1 MPDLPSGDWSQLLV
15 GHQWPGSATLSTLGA
30 AETDR
35 AAVGSAYDGY
45 ADLLRS
51 IHTGSLAA
59 QEGLAAESARESFRL
74 GETRARDIA
83 ARNLAKQMSYA
94 SAQQW
99 VHDLR
104 SDLAAIAAA
113 GDAAIRRI
121 LDSSDPTPQKIT
133 AITQTITE
141 ARQHA
146 NIRAAACCANVCD
159 AIQTVLT
166 AAGTVTSARA
176 LARSHG
182 VDLDRAFLSPN
193 PEFVH
198 AEVSA
203 MVTAPAGGVGGVG
216 TAAQPDALSP
226 DSLGQSFAAGASAG
240 AITNRAITTGA
251 VNALRNTPD
260 SAAAATVDTTA
271 PTQISPLPTEPAPG
285 IVSLTP
291 LPRMPA
297 STALGAPP
305 SPARSLPRY
314 GTDVRAPAQPGRA
327 SPVVRPAAAPVPA
340 PAGATTVTAL
350 AHSSTVRHQASAA
363 PTPAANSTGVLRSV
377 ATYEGAAGS
386 VAETRLRRILNSV
399 ARQEPMLGWA
409 VGDRQD
415 TSTVLVTDL
424 ASGWIPPHI
433 DIPAGV
439 TLLEPGRRAG
449 GLMALLDGAVLTA
462 TFLPGRDPA
471 FFDENEPIPVSS
483 HARRTAAVD
492 DLGWELSQATRGR
505 DGLPRLAH
513 TLARAGAAGTGCLES
528 EIALLREQLRAVARG
543 VLDNYPA
550 TDGGTA
556 VGNWQLMA
564 SVEALIDGDC
574 TLANYHFS
582 WFHAHARPSGMELPR

>member
-1 MPDLPSGDWSQLLV
+1 MPDLPGGDWSQLLV

-30 AETDR
+30 AATDR

-59 QEGLAAESARESFRL
+59 QEGLAAESARQSFRL
-74 GETRARDIA
+74 GETQARDIA

-104 SDLAAIAAA
+104 SDLASIAAA

-121 LDSSDPTPQKIT
+121 LDSSDPTPQKIS

-166 AAGTVTSARA
+166 AAGAGTSARA

-193 PEFVH
+193 TEFVH

-203 MVTAPAGGVGGVG
+203 MVTAPSGGPGAVG
-216 TAAQPDALSP
+216 TAAGPQSLSP
-226 DSLGQSFAAGASAG
+226 DSLGESFAAGASAG
-240 AITNRAITTGA
+240 AITAGA

-260 SAAAATVDTTA
+260 SVAAATVDATG
-271 PTQISPLPTEPAPG
+271 PTQVSPPPAEAAHG

-291 LPRMPA
+291 PPRMPA
-297 STALGAPP
+297 SIVLGAPP
-305 SPARSLPRY
+305 APARSLARY
-314 GTDVRAPAQPGRA
+314 GADVRAAAHPGRA
-327 SPVVRPAAAPVPA
+327 SPIVGIAAAPVSA
-340 PAGATTVTAL
+340 PAGAATVTSL
-350 AHSSTVRHQASAA
+350 AHSSMVRHQASAA
-363 PTPAANSTGVLRSV
+363 PTPPAVAA
-377 ATYEGAAGS
+377 YEGAAGS
-386 VAETRLRRILNSV
+386 VSETRLRRILNSV
-399 ARQEPMLGWA
+399 ARQEPTLGWA

-415 TSTVLVTDL
+415 ESTVLVTDL

-449 GLMALLDGAVLTA
+449 GLVALLDGAVLTA
-462 TFLPGRDPA
+462 TYLPGGDAGRDQA
-471 FFDENEPIPVSS
+471 FAAENEPIAVSS

-513 TLARAGAAGTGCLES
+513 TLARAGAADTGFLDS
-528 EIALLREQLRAVARG
+528 EIALLREQLRTVTRG

-550 TDGGTA
+550 TAGGA
-556 VGNWQLMA
+556 EVGNWQLMA
-564 SVEALIDGDC
+564 CVEALIVGDRM
-574 TLANYHFS
+574 LANYHFS
-582 WFHAHARPSGMELPR
+582 WFQAQARPCGMDLPR

>member
-30 AETDR
+30 AATDR

-59 QEGLAAESARESFRL
+59 QEGLAAESARQSFRL

-104 SDLAAIAAA
+104 SDLASIAAA

-121 LDSSDPTPQKIT
+121 LDSSDPTPQKIS

-166 AAGTVTSARA
+166 AAGAGTSARA

-193 PEFVH
+193 TEFVH

-203 MVTAPAGGVGGVG
+203 MVTAAGPQSV
-216 TAAQPDALSP
+216 TP
-226 DSLGQSFAAGASAG
+226 DSLGESFAAGASAG
-240 AITNRAITTGA
+240 AITTGA

-260 SAAAATVDTTA
+260 SAVAATVDATG
-271 PTQISPLPTEPAPG
+271 PIQVSPMPAEPAPG
-285 IVSLTP
+285 MTSLTP

-297 STALGAPP
+297 STVLGAPP
-305 SPARSLPRY
+305 APARTLPRY
-314 GTDVRAPAQPGRA
+314 GADVRAPAQPGRA
-327 SPVVRPAAAPVPA
+327 SPVVRTAAAPVSA
-340 PAGATTVTAL
+340 SAGAATVTAL
-350 AHSSTVRHQASAA
+350 AHSSMVRHQASAA
-363 PTPAANSTGVLRSV
+363 PTPPAVAA
-377 ATYEGAAGS
+377 YEGAAGS
-386 VAETRLRRILNSV
+386 VSEMRLRRILNSV

-409 VGDRQD
+409 VGDRQNE
-415 TSTVLVTDL
+415 STVLVTDL

-462 TFLPGRDPA
+462 TYLPGRDPGRDPA
-471 FFDENEPIPVSS
+471 FADENEPIPVSS
-483 HARRTAAVD
+483 YARHTAAVD

-513 TLARAGAAGTGCLES
+513 TLARAAAAGTGCLDS

-564 SVEALIDGDC
+564 CVEALIDGDC

-582 WFHAHARPSGMELPR
+582 WFHAHARPSGMDLPQ

>member
-1 MPDLPSGDWSQLLV
+1 MPDLPGGDWSQLLV
-15 GHQWPGSATLSTLGA
+15 GHQWPGSATLSALGA
-30 AETDR
+30 AATDR

-59 QEGLAAESARESFRL
+59 QEGLAAESARQSFRL

-104 SDLAAIAAA
+104 SDLASIAAA

-121 LDSSDPTPQKIT
+121 LDSSDPTPQKIS

-166 AAGTVTSARA
+166 AAGAGTSARA

-182 VDLDRAFLSPN
+182 VDLDRAFLSPK

-203 MVTAPAGGVGGVG
+203 MVTAPSGGPGAVG
-216 TAAQPDALSP
+216 TAAGPQSLSP
-226 DSLGQSFAAGASAG
+226 DSLGESFAAGASAG
-240 AITNRAITTGA
+240 AITTGA
-251 VNALRNTPD
+251 VNALRSTPD
-260 SAAAATVDTTA
+260 SAAAATVDATGSIQVSTMPA
-271 PTQISPLPTEPAPG
+271 EPAPG
-285 IVSLTP
+285 ITSLTP
-291 LPRMPA
+291 LPRMPT
-297 STALGAPP
+297 STVLGAPP
-305 SPARSLPRY
+305 APARSLPRY
-314 GTDVRAPAQPGRA
+314 GADVRAPAHPGRA
-327 SPVVRPAAAPVPA
+327 SPVVGTAAAPVSA
-340 PAGATTVTAL
+340 PAGAATVTAL
-350 AHSSTVRHQASAA
+350 AHSSMVRHQAPAA
-363 PTPAANSTGVLRSV
+363 PTPPAVV
-377 ATYEGAAGS
+377 AYEGAAGS
-386 VAETRLRRILNSV
+386 VSETRLRRILNSV
-399 ARQEPMLGWA
+399 ARQEPTLGWA

-415 TSTVLVTDL
+415 ESTVLVTDL

-462 TFLPGRDPA
+462 TYLPGRGPGRDPA
-471 FFDENEPIPVSS
+471 FADENEPIPVSS
-483 HARRTAAVD
+483 YARHTAAVD

-513 TLARAGAAGTGCLES
+513 TLARAAAAGTGCLDS
-528 EIALLREQLRAVARG
+528 EIALLREQLRAVARD

-550 TDGGTA
+550 TDSGTE

-564 SVEALIDGDC
+564 CVEALIDGDC

-582 WFHAHARPSGMELPR
+582 WFQAHSRPCGMDLPQ

>member
-15 GHQWPGSATLSTLGA
+15 GHQWPGSATLSALGA
-30 AETDR
+30 AATDR

-59 QEGLAAESARESFRL
+59 QEGLAAESARQSFRL

-104 SDLAAIAAA
+104 SDLASIAAA

-121 LDSSDPTPQKIT
+121 LDSSDPTPQKIS

-166 AAGTVTSARA
+166 AAGAGTSARA

-182 VDLDRAFLSPN
+182 VDLDRAFLSPK

-203 MVTAPAGGVGGVG
+203 MVTAPSGGPGAVG
-216 TAAQPDALSP
+216 TAAGPQSLSP
-226 DSLGQSFAAGASAG
+226 DSLGESFAAGASAG
-240 AITNRAITTGA
+240 AITTGA
-251 VNALRNTPD
+251 VNALRSTPD
-260 SAAAATVDTTA
+260 SAAAATVDATGSIQVSTMPA
-271 PTQISPLPTEPAPG
+271 EPAPG
-285 IVSLTP
+285 ITSLTP
-291 LPRMPA
+291 LPRMPT
-297 STALGAPP
+297 STVLGAPP
-305 SPARSLPRY
+305 APARSLPRY
-314 GTDVRAPAQPGRA
+314 GADVRAPAHPGRA
-327 SPVVRPAAAPVPA
+327 SPVVGTAAAPVSA
-340 PAGATTVTAL
+340 PAGAATVTAL
-350 AHSSTVRHQASAA
+350 AHSSMVRHQAPAA
-363 PTPAANSTGVLRSV
+363 PTPPAVV
-377 ATYEGAAGS
+377 AYEGAAGS
-386 VAETRLRRILNSV
+386 VSETRLRRILNSV
-399 ARQEPMLGWA
+399 ARQEPTLGWA

-415 TSTVLVTDL
+415 ESTVLVTDL

-439 TLLEPGRRAG
+439 TLLEPGCRAG
-449 GLMALLDGAVLTA
+449 GLMALLDGAVLAA
-462 TFLPGRDPA
+462 TYLPGRDPGRDHA
-471 FFDENEPIPVSS
+471 FADEDEPIPVSS
-483 HARRTAAVD
+483 HARRTPAVD

-513 TLARAGAAGTGCLES
+513 TLARASVASTGFLDS

-564 SVEALIDGDC
+564 CVEALIDGDC
-574 TLANYHFS
+574 TLANYHLS
-582 WFHAHARPSGMELPR
+582 WFHAHARPCGLDLPR

>member
-1 MPDLPSGDWSQLLV
+1 M
-15 GHQWPGSATLSTLGA
+15 GHQWPGSATLSTLGTA
-30 AETDR
+30 ASGR

-51 IHTGSLAA
+51 IHTGSLAT

-121 LDSSDPTPQKIT
+121 LDSGDPTPQKIS

-166 AAGTVTSARA
+166 AAGADTSARVV
-176 LARSHG
+176 ARSHG

-193 PEFVH
+193 TEFVH

-203 MVTAPAGGVGGVG
+203 MVTAAGP
-216 TAAQPDALSP
+216 QPLSE
-226 DSLGQSFAAGASAG
+226 DSLGESFAAGASAG

-251 VNALRNTPD
+251 VNALRNIPD
-260 SAAAATVDTTA
+260 SAAAMTVDTTT
-271 PTQISPLPTEPAPG
+271 PIQVSPVPAAPAPG
-285 IVSLTP
+285 ITSLTP

-297 STALGAPP
+297 STSLGTPP
-305 SPARSLPRY
+305 APARSLPRY
-314 GTDVRAPAQPGRA
+314 GADVRVPAQPGRA
-327 SPVVRPAAAPVPA
+327 SPVVRTTAAPASA
-340 PAGATTVTAL
+340 PAGTATVTAL
-350 AHSSTVRHQASAA
+350 AHSSSVRHQDPAA
-363 PTPAANSTGVLRSV
+363 PTPPASSTGALRSI
-377 ATYEGAAGS
+377 AACEGAVGL
-386 VAETRLRRILNSV
+386 VAETRLRRILNAV
-399 ARQEPMLGWA
+399 ARQEPSLGWA

-415 TSTVLVTDL
+415 MSTVLVTDL

-439 TLLEPGRRAG
+439 TLLEPGRRGG
-449 GLMALLDGAVLTA
+449 GLLALLDGAVLTA
-462 TFLPGRDPA
+462 TYLPGRDPGREHVFA
-471 FFDENEPIPVSS
+471 DENEPIPVSS
-483 HARRTAAVD
+483 HARRTPAVD

-513 TLARAGAAGTGCLES
+513 TLARAGAAGTGCLDS

-550 TDGGTA
+550 TDDGTA

-564 SVEALIDGDC
+564 CVEALIDGDC
-574 TLANYHFS
+574 TLADYHFS
-582 WFHAHARPSGMELPR
+582 WFHAHARSGGLGLPR

>member
-30 AETDR
+30 AATDR

-59 QEGLAAESARESFRL
+59 QEGLAAESARQSFRL

-83 ARNLAKQMSYA
+83 ARNRAKQMSYA

-104 SDLAAIAAA
+104 SDLASIAAA

-121 LDSSDPTPQKIT
+121 LDSSDPTPQKIS

-203 MVTAPAGGVGGVG
+203 MVTAPSGGPGGVG

-226 DSLGQSFAAGASAG
+226 DSLGESFAAGASAG
-240 AITNRAITTGA
+240 AITAGA
-251 VNALRNTPD
+251 ANALRNAPY

-271 PTQISPLPTEPAPG
+271 PTQISPLPREPAPG

-291 LPRMPA
+291 LSHIPA

-305 SPARSLPRY
+305 GPARSLPRY
-314 GTDVRAPAQPGRA
+314 GADIRAPAQPGRA
-327 SPVVRPAAAPVPA
+327 SPVVGTAAAPVSA
-340 PAGATTVTAL
+340 PAGAATMAAL

-363 PTPAANSTGVLRSV
+363 PTPLGNATGALRPVAAC
-377 ATYEGAAGS
+377 EDAAGS
-386 VAETRLRRILNSV
+386 ISETRLRRILNSV
-399 ARQEPMLGWA
+399 ARQEPTLGWA

-433 DIPAGV
+433 DIPAEV
-439 TLLEPGRRAG
+439 TLLEPRRRAG

-462 TFLPGRDPA
+462 TYLPGSDPGRDHA
-471 FFDENEPIPVSS
+471 FADQNEPIPVSS
-483 HARRTAAVD
+483 HARLTAAVD

-513 TLARAGAAGTGCLES
+513 TLARAGAAGTGCLDS

-564 SVEALIDGDC
+564 CVEALIDGDR

-582 WFHAHARPSGMELPR
+582 WFHAHARQSGLDLPR

>member
-1 MPDLPSGDWSQLLV
+1 MPDLPGGDWSQLLV

-30 AETDR
+30 AATDR

-59 QEGLAAESARESFRL
+59 QEGLAAESARQSFRL

-104 SDLAAIAAA
+104 SDLASIAAA

-121 LDSSDPTPQKIT
+121 LDSSDPTPQKIS

-166 AAGTVTSARA
+166 AAGAGTSARA

-193 PEFVH
+193 TEFVH

-203 MVTAPAGGVGGVG
+203 MVTAAGP
-216 TAAQPDALSP
+216 QPLSA
-226 DSLGQSFAAGASAG
+226 DSLVESFATGASAG
-240 AITNRAITTGA
+240 AITTGA

-260 SAAAATVDTTA
+260 SAVAATVDTTA
-271 PTQISPLPTEPAPG
+271 PTQVSPVPAEPAPG
-285 IVSLTP
+285 ITSLTP

-297 STALGAPP
+297 STVLGAPP
-305 SPARSLPRY
+305 APARSLPRY
-314 GTDVRAPAQPGRA
+314 GADIRAPAQPGRA
-327 SPVVRPAAAPVPA
+327 SPVVGTAAAPVSA
-340 PAGATTVTAL
+340 PAGAATTAAL

-363 PTPAANSTGVLRSV
+363 PTPLGNATGALRPVAAC
-377 ATYEGAAGS
+377 EDAAGS
-386 VAETRLRRILNSV
+386 ISETRLRRILNSV
-399 ARQEPMLGWA
+399 ARQEPTLGWA

-433 DIPAGV
+433 DIPAEV
-439 TLLEPGRRAG
+439 TLLEPRRRAG

-462 TFLPGRDPA
+462 TYLPGSDPGRDHA
-471 FFDENEPIPVSS
+471 FADQNEPIPVSS
-483 HARRTAAVD
+483 HARLTAAVD

-564 SVEALIDGDC
+564 CVEALIDGDR

-582 WFHAHARPSGMELPR
+582 WFHAHARQSGLDLPR

>member
-30 AETDR
+30 AATDR

-104 SDLAAIAAA
+104 ADLASIAAA

-121 LDSSDPTPQKIT
+121 LDSSDPTPQKIS

-166 AAGTVTSARA
+166 AAGTGTSARA

-182 VDLDRAFLSPN
+182 VDLDRSFLSPK

-203 MVTAPAGGVGGVG
+203 MVTAAGPQSV
-216 TAAQPDALSP
+216 SP
-226 DSLGQSFAAGASAG
+226 DSLGESFAAGASAG

-251 VNALRNTPD
+251 VNALRTTPD
-260 SAAAATVDTTA
+260 SAAAATVDA
-271 PTQISPLPTEPAPG
+271 AGPTQVSPVPAEPAPG
-285 IVSLTP
+285 ITSLTP

-305 SPARSLPRY
+305 APTRSLARY
-314 GTDVRAPAQPGRA
+314 GADVRASAQRGRA
-327 SPVVRPAAAPVPA
+327 SPVVGTAAAPVSA
-340 PAGATTVTAL
+340 PAGAATVTAL
-350 AHSSTVRHQASAA
+350 AHSSMVRHQALAA
-363 PTPAANSTGVLRSV
+363 PTPPADSTEALRPVAAC
-377 ATYEGAAGS
+377 EDAAGS
-386 VAETRLRRILNSV
+386 VAETRLRRILNAV
-399 ARQEPMLGWA
+399 ARQEPSLRWA

-415 TSTVLVTDL
+415 ESTVLVTDL

-439 TLLEPGRRAG
+439 TLLEPGRRTG
-449 GLMALLDGAVLTA
+449 GLLALLDGAVLTR
-462 TFLPGRDPA
+462 TYLPGREHA
-471 FFDENEPIPVSS
+471 CADENEPIPVSS
-483 HARRTAAVD
+483 HARRTAAVA

-513 TLARAGAAGTGCLES
+513 TLARAGAAGTGCLDS

-550 TDGGTA
+550 TDSGTA

-564 SVEALIDGDC
+564 CVEALIDGDC
-574 TLANYHFS
+574 TLANYHLS
-582 WFHAHARPSGMELPR
+582 WFHAHARPSGLDLPR

>member
-1 MPDLPSGDWSQLLV
+1 MPDLPGGDWSQLLV

-30 AETDR
+30 AATDR

-59 QEGLAAESARESFRL
+59 QEGLAAESARQSFRL

-104 SDLAAIAAA
+104 SDLASIAAA

-121 LDSSDPTPQKIT
+121 LDSSDPTPQKIS

-166 AAGTVTSARA
+166 AAGTGTSARA

-193 PEFVH
+193 TEFVH

-203 MVTAPAGGVGGVG
+203 MVTAAGP
-216 TAAQPDALSP
+216 QPLSA
-226 DSLGQSFAAGASAG
+226 DSLVESFATGASAG
-240 AITNRAITTGA
+240 AITTGA

-260 SAAAATVDTTA
+260 SAVAATVDATG
-271 PTQISPLPTEPAPG
+271 PIQVSPMPAEPAPG
-285 IVSLTP
+285 MTSLTP

-297 STALGAPP
+297 STVLGAPP
-305 SPARSLPRY
+305 APARTLPRY
-314 GTDVRAPAQPGRA
+314 GADVRAPAQPGRA
-327 SPVVRPAAAPVPA
+327 SPVVRTAAAPVSA
-340 PAGATTVTAL
+340 SAGAATVTAL
-350 AHSSTVRHQASAA
+350 AHSSMVRHQASAA
-363 PTPAANSTGVLRSV
+363 PTPPAVAA
-377 ATYEGAAGS
+377 YEGAAGS
-386 VAETRLRRILNSV
+386 VSEMRLRRILNSV
-399 ARQEPMLGWA
+399 ARQEPTLGWA
-409 VGDRQD
+409 VGDRQNE
-415 TSTVLVTDL
+415 STVLVTDL

-462 TFLPGRDPA
+462 TYVPGRDPGRDPA
-471 FFDENEPIPVSS
+471 FADENEPIPVSS
-483 HARRTAAVD
+483 YARHTAAVD

-513 TLARAGAAGTGCLES
+513 TLARAAAAGTGCLDS
-528 EIALLREQLRAVARG
+528 EIALLREQLRAVARD

-550 TDGGTA
+550 TDSGTE

-564 SVEALIDGDC
+564 CVEALIDGDC

-582 WFHAHARPSGMELPR
+582 WFHAHARPSGMDLPQ

>member
-1 MPDLPSGDWSQLLV
+1 MPDLPGGDWSQLLV

-30 AETDR
+30 AATDR

-59 QEGLAAESARESFRL
+59 QEGLAAESARQSFRL

-104 SDLAAIAAA
+104 SDLASIAAA

-121 LDSSDPTPQKIT
+121 LDSSDPTPQKIS

-166 AAGTVTSARA
+166 AAGTGTSARA

-193 PEFVH
+193 TEFVH

-203 MVTAPAGGVGGVG
+203 MVTAAGPQSV
-216 TAAQPDALSP
+216 TP
-226 DSLGQSFAAGASAG
+226 DSLGESFAAGASAG
-240 AITNRAITTGA
+240 AITTGA

-260 SAAAATVDTTA
+260 SAVAATVDATG
-271 PTQISPLPTEPAPG
+271 PIQVSPMPAEPAPG
-285 IVSLTP
+285 MTSLTP

-297 STALGAPP
+297 STVLGAPP
-305 SPARSLPRY
+305 APARTLPRY
-314 GTDVRAPAQPGRA
+314 GADVRAPAQPGRA
-327 SPVVRPAAAPVPA
+327 SPVVRTAAAPVSA
-340 PAGATTVTAL
+340 SAGAATVTAL
-350 AHSSTVRHQASAA
+350 AHSSMVRHQASAA
-363 PTPAANSTGVLRSV
+363 PTPPAVAA
-377 ATYEGAAGS
+377 YEGAAGS
-386 VAETRLRRILNSV
+386 VSEMRLRRILNSV
-399 ARQEPMLGWA
+399 ARQEPTLGWA
-409 VGDRQD
+409 VGDRQNE
-415 TSTVLVTDL
+415 STVLVTDL

-462 TFLPGRDPA
+462 TYVPGRDPGRDPA
-471 FFDENEPIPVSS
+471 FADENEPIPVSS
-483 HARRTAAVD
+483 HARHTAAVD

-513 TLARAGAAGTGCLES
+513 TLARAAAAGTGCLDS

-564 SVEALIDGDC
+564 CVEALIDGDC

-582 WFHAHARPSGMELPR
+582 WFQAHARPSGMDLPQ

>member
-1 MPDLPSGDWSQLLV
+1 MPDLPGGDWSQLLV

-30 AETDR
+30 AATDR

-59 QEGLAAESARESFRL
+59 QEGLAAESARQSFRL

-83 ARNLAKQMSYA
+83 ARNRAKQMSYA

-104 SDLAAIAAA
+104 SDLASIAAA

-121 LDSSDPTPQKIT
+121 LDSSDPTPQKIS

-166 AAGTVTSARA
+166 AAGAGTSARA

-203 MVTAPAGGVGGVG
+203 MVTAAGPQSV
-216 TAAQPDALSP
+216 TP
-226 DSLGQSFAAGASAG
+226 DSLGESFAAGASAG
-240 AITNRAITTGA
+240 AITTGA

-260 SAAAATVDTTA
+260 SAVAATVDATG
-271 PTQISPLPTEPAPG
+271 PIQVSPMPAEPAPG
-285 IVSLTP
+285 MTSLTP

-297 STALGAPP
+297 STVLGAPP
-305 SPARSLPRY
+305 APARTLPRY
-314 GTDVRAPAQPGRA
+314 GADVRAPAQPGRA
-327 SPVVRPAAAPVPA
+327 SPVVRTAAAPVSA
-340 PAGATTVTAL
+340 SAGAATVTAL
-350 AHSSTVRHQASAA
+350 AHSSMVRHQASAA
-363 PTPAANSTGVLRSV
+363 PTPPAVAA
-377 ATYEGAAGS
+377 YEGAAGS
-386 VAETRLRRILNSV
+386 VSEMRLRRILNSV
-399 ARQEPMLGWA
+399 ARQEPTLGWA
-409 VGDRQD
+409 VGDRQNE
-415 TSTVLVTDL
+415 STVLVTDL

-462 TFLPGRDPA
+462 TYLPGRDPGRDPA
-471 FFDENEPIPVSS
+471 FADENEPIPVSS
-483 HARRTAAVD
+483 HARHTAAVD

-513 TLARAGAAGTGCLES
+513 TLARAAAAGTGCLDS
-528 EIALLREQLRAVARG
+528 EIALLREQLRAVARD

-550 TDGGTA
+550 TDSGTE

-564 SVEALIDGDC
+564 CVEALIDGDR

-582 WFHAHARPSGMELPR
+582 WFHAHARQSGLDLPR

>member
-1 MPDLPSGDWSQLLV
+1 MPDLPGGDWSQLLV

-30 AETDR
+30 AATDR

-59 QEGLAAESARESFRL
+59 QEGLAAESARQSFRL

-104 SDLAAIAAA
+104 SDLASIAAA

-121 LDSSDPTPQKIT
+121 LDSSDPTPQKIS

-166 AAGTVTSARA
+166 AAGAGTSARA

-193 PEFVH
+193 TEFVH

-203 MVTAPAGGVGGVG
+203 MVTAAGPQSV
-216 TAAQPDALSP
+216 TP
-226 DSLGQSFAAGASAG
+226 DSLGESFAAGASAG
-240 AITNRAITTGA
+240 AITTGA

-260 SAAAATVDTTA
+260 SAVAATVDATG
-271 PTQISPLPTEPAPG
+271 PIQVSPMPAEPAPG
-285 IVSLTP
+285 MTSLTP

-297 STALGAPP
+297 STVLGAPP
-305 SPARSLPRY
+305 APARTLPRY
-314 GTDVRAPAQPGRA
+314 GADVRAPAQPGRA
-327 SPVVRPAAAPVPA
+327 SPVVRTAAAPVSA
-340 PAGATTVTAL
+340 SAGAATVTAL
-350 AHSSTVRHQASAA
+350 AHSSMVRHQASAA
-363 PTPAANSTGVLRSV
+363 PTPPAVAA
-377 ATYEGAAGS
+377 YEGAAGS
-386 VAETRLRRILNSV
+386 VSEMRLRRILNSV
-399 ARQEPMLGWA
+399 ARQEPTLGWA
-409 VGDRQD
+409 VGDRQNE
-415 TSTVLVTDL
+415 STVLVTDL

-462 TFLPGRDPA
+462 TYLPGRDPGRDPA
-471 FFDENEPIPVSS
+471 FADENEPIPVSS

-513 TLARAGAAGTGCLES
+513 TLARAGAAGTGCLDS

-564 SVEALIDGDC
+564 CVEALIDGDC

-582 WFHAHARPSGMELPR
+582 WFHAHARPSGMDLPQ

>member
-1 MPDLPSGDWSQLLV
+1 MPDLPGGDWSQLLV

-30 AETDR
+30 AATDR

-59 QEGLAAESARESFRL
+59 QEGLAAESARQSFRL

-104 SDLAAIAAA
+104 SDLASIAAA

-121 LDSSDPTPQKIT
+121 LDSSDPTPQKIS

-166 AAGTVTSARA
+166 AAGAGTSARA

-193 PEFVH
+193 TEFVH

-203 MVTAPAGGVGGVG
+203 MVTAAGPQSV
-216 TAAQPDALSP
+216 TP
-226 DSLGQSFAAGASAG
+226 DSLGESFAAGASAG
-240 AITNRAITTGA
+240 AITTGA

-260 SAAAATVDTTA
+260 SAVAATVDATG
-271 PTQISPLPTEPAPG
+271 PIQVSPMPAEPAPG
-285 IVSLTP
+285 MTSLTP

-297 STALGAPP
+297 STVLGAPP
-305 SPARSLPRY
+305 APARSLPRY
-314 GTDVRAPAQPGRA
+314 GADVRASAQPGRA
-327 SPVVRPAAAPVPA
+327 SPVVRTAAAPVSA
-340 PAGATTVTAL
+340 SAGAATVTAL
-350 AHSSTVRHQASAA
+350 AHSSMVRHQASAA
-363 PTPAANSTGVLRSV
+363 PTPPAVAA
-377 ATYEGAAGS
+377 YEGAAGS
-386 VAETRLRRILNSV
+386 VSEMRLRRILNSV
-399 ARQEPMLGWA
+399 ARQEPTLGWA
-409 VGDRQD
+409 VGDRQNE
-415 TSTVLVTDL
+415 STVLVTDL

-462 TFLPGRDPA
+462 TYLPGRDPGRDPA
-471 FFDENEPIPVSS
+471 FADENEPIPVSS
-483 HARRTAAVD
+483 YARRTAAVD

-513 TLARAGAAGTGCLES
+513 TLARAAAAGTGCLDS
-528 EIALLREQLRAVARG
+528 EIALLREQLRAVARD

-550 TDGGTA
+550 TDGGTE

-564 SVEALIDGDC
+564 CVEALIDGDC

-582 WFHAHARPSGMELPR
+582 WFQAHSRPCGMDLPQ

>member
-1 MPDLPSGDWSQLLV
+1 MPDLPGGDWSQLLV

-30 AETDR
+30 AATDR

-59 QEGLAAESARESFRL
+59 QEGLAAESARQSFRL

-104 SDLAAIAAA
+104 SDLASIAAA

-121 LDSSDPTPQKIT
+121 LDSSDPTPQKIS

-146 NIRAAACCANVCD
+146 NIRAAACCANGCD

-166 AAGTVTSARA
+166 AAGTGTSARA

-193 PEFVH
+193 TEFVH

-203 MVTAPAGGVGGVG
+203 MVTAAGP
-216 TAAQPDALSP
+216 QPLSA
-226 DSLGQSFAAGASAG
+226 DSLVESFATGASAG
-240 AITNRAITTGA
+240 AITTGA

-260 SAAAATVDTTA
+260 SAVAATVDATG
-271 PTQISPLPTEPAPG
+271 PIQVSPMPAEPAPG
-285 IVSLTP
+285 MTSLTP

-297 STALGAPP
+297 STVLGAPP
-305 SPARSLPRY
+305 APARTLPRY
-314 GTDVRAPAQPGRA
+314 GADVRAPAQPGRA
-327 SPVVRPAAAPVPA
+327 SPVVRTAAAPVSA
-340 PAGATTVTAL
+340 SAGAATVTAL
-350 AHSSTVRHQASAA
+350 AHSSMVRHQASAA
-363 PTPAANSTGVLRSV
+363 PTPPAVAA
-377 ATYEGAAGS
+377 YEGAAGS
-386 VAETRLRRILNSV
+386 VSEMRLRRILNSV
-399 ARQEPMLGWA
+399 ARQEPTLGWA
-409 VGDRQD
+409 VGDRQNE
-415 TSTVLVTDL
+415 STVLVTDL

-439 TLLEPGRRAG
+439 TLPEPGRRAG

-462 TFLPGRDPA
+462 TYVPGRDPGRDPA
-471 FFDENEPIPVSS
+471 FADENEPIPVSS
-483 HARRTAAVD
+483 YARHTAAVD

-513 TLARAGAAGTGCLES
+513 TLARAAAAGTGCLDS

-564 SVEALIDGDC
+564 CVEALIDGDC

-582 WFHAHARPSGMELPR
+582 WFQAHARPSGMDLPQ

>member
-30 AETDR
+30 AATDR

-59 QEGLAAESARESFRL
+59 QEGLAAESARQSFRL
-74 GETRARDIA
+74 GETRARDVA

-104 SDLAAIAAA
+104 SDLASIAAA

-121 LDSSDPTPQKIT
+121 LDSSDPTPQKIS

-159 AIQTVLT
+159 AIQAVLT
-166 AAGTVTSARA
+166 AAGAGTSARA

-182 VDLDRAFLSPN
+182 VDLDRAFLSPK

-203 MVTAPAGGVGGVG
+203 MVTAPSGGPGAVG
-216 TAAQPDALSP
+216 TTAGPQSLSP
-226 DSLGQSFAAGASAG
+226 DSLGESFAAGASAG
-240 AITNRAITTGA
+240 AITTGA
-251 VNALRNTPD
+251 VNALRSTPD
-260 SAAAATVDTTA
+260 SAAAATVDATGSI
-271 PTQISPLPTEPAPG
+271 QVSPMPAEPAPG
-285 IVSLTP
+285 ITSLTP
-291 LPRMPA
+291 LPRMPT
-297 STALGAPP
+297 STVLGAPP
-305 SPARSLPRY
+305 APARSLPRY
-314 GTDVRAPAQPGRA
+314 GADVRVPAQPGRA
-327 SPVVRPAAAPVPA
+327 SPVVGTAAAPVSA
-340 PAGATTVTAL
+340 PAGAATVTAL
-350 AHSSTVRHQASAA
+350 AHSSMVRHQAPAA
-363 PTPAANSTGVLRSV
+363 PTPPAVV
-377 ATYEGAAGS
+377 AYEGAAGS
-386 VAETRLRRILNSV
+386 VSETRLRRILNSV
-399 ARQEPMLGWA
+399 ARQEPTLGWA

-415 TSTVLVTDL
+415 ESTVLVTDL

-433 DIPAGV
+433 DIPAEV
-439 TLLEPGRRAG
+439 TLLEPRCRVG

-462 TFLPGRDPA
+462 TYLPGRDPGRDHA
-471 FFDENEPIPVSS
+471 FADEDAPIPVSS
-483 HARRTAAVD
+483 HARRTEAVD

-513 TLARAGAAGTGCLES
+513 TLARAGASGTGCLDS

-564 SVEALIDGDC
+564 CVEALIDGDC

-582 WFHAHARPSGMELPR
+582 WFHAHARPCGMDLPR

>member
-1 MPDLPSGDWSQLLV
+1 MPDLPGGDWSQLLV

-30 AETDR
+30 AATDR

-59 QEGLAAESARESFRL
+59 QEGLAAESARQSFRL

-104 SDLAAIAAA
+104 SDLASIAAA

-121 LDSSDPTPQKIT
+121 LDSSDPTPQKIS

-166 AAGTVTSARA
+166 AAGAGTSARA

-193 PEFVH
+193 TEFVH

-203 MVTAPAGGVGGVG
+203 MVTAAGPQSV
-216 TAAQPDALSP
+216 TP
-226 DSLGQSFAAGASAG
+226 DSLGESFAAGASAG
-240 AITNRAITTGA
+240 AITTGA

-260 SAAAATVDTTA
+260 SAVAATVDATG
-271 PTQISPLPTEPAPG
+271 PIQVSPMPAEPAPG
-285 IVSLTP
+285 MTSLTP

-297 STALGAPP
+297 STVLGAPP
-305 SPARSLPRY
+305 APARSLPRY
-314 GTDVRAPAQPGRA
+314 GADVRAPAQPGRA
-327 SPVVRPAAAPVPA
+327 SPVVRTAAAPVSA
-340 PAGATTVTAL
+340 SAGAATVTAL
-350 AHSSTVRHQASAA
+350 AHSSMVRHQASAA
-363 PTPAANSTGVLRSV
+363 PTPPAVAA
-377 ATYEGAAGS
+377 YEGAAGS
-386 VAETRLRRILNSV
+386 VSEMRLRRILNSV
-399 ARQEPMLGWA
+399 ARQEPTLGWA
-409 VGDRQD
+409 VGDRQNE
-415 TSTVLVTDL
+415 STVLVTDL

-462 TFLPGRDPA
+462 TYVPGRDPGRDPA
-471 FFDENEPIPVSS
+471 FADENEPIPVSS
-483 HARRTAAVD
+483 HARHTAAVD

-513 TLARAGAAGTGCLES
+513 TLARAAAAGTGCLDS

-564 SVEALIDGDC
+564 CVEALIDGDC

-582 WFHAHARPSGMELPR
+582 WFQAHARPSGMDLPR

>member
-1 MPDLPSGDWSQLLV
+1 MPDLPGGDWSQLLV

-30 AETDR
+30 AATDR

-59 QEGLAAESARESFRL
+59 QEGLAAESARQSFRL

-104 SDLAAIAAA
+104 SDLASIAAA

-121 LDSSDPTPQKIT
+121 LDSSDPTPQKIS

-166 AAGTVTSARA
+166 AAGTGTSARA

-193 PEFVH
+193 TEFVH

-203 MVTAPAGGVGGVG
+203 MVTAAGP
-216 TAAQPDALSP
+216 QPLSA
-226 DSLGQSFAAGASAG
+226 DSLVESFATGASAG
-240 AITNRAITTGA
+240 AITTGA

-260 SAAAATVDTTA
+260 SAVAATVDATG
-271 PTQISPLPTEPAPG
+271 PIQVSPMPAEPAPG
-285 IVSLTP
+285 MTSLTP

-297 STALGAPP
+297 STVLGAPP
-305 SPARSLPRY
+305 APARTLPRY
-314 GTDVRAPAQPGRA
+314 GADVRAPAQPGRA
-327 SPVVRPAAAPVPA
+327 SPVVRTAAAPVSA
-340 PAGATTVTAL
+340 SAGAATVTAL
-350 AHSSTVRHQASAA
+350 AHSSMVRHQASAA
-363 PTPAANSTGVLRSV
+363 PTPPAVAA
-377 ATYEGAAGS
+377 YEGAAGS
-386 VAETRLRRILNSV
+386 VSEMRLRRILNSV
-399 ARQEPMLGWA
+399 ARQEPTLGWA

-415 TSTVLVTDL
+415 ESTVLVTDL

-462 TFLPGRDPA
+462 TYLPGRDPGRDPA
-471 FFDENEPIPVSS
+471 FADENEPIPVSS
-483 HARRTAAVD
+483 HARHTAAVD

-513 TLARAGAAGTGCLES
+513 TLARAAAAGTGCLDS

-564 SVEALIDGDC
+564 CVEALIDGDC

-582 WFHAHARPSGMELPR
+582 WFHAHARPSGMDLPQ

>member
-1 MPDLPSGDWSQLLV
+1 MPDLPGGDWSQLLV

-30 AETDR
+30 AATDR

-59 QEGLAAESARESFRL
+59 QEGLAAESARQSFRL

-104 SDLAAIAAA
+104 SDLASIAAA

-121 LDSSDPTPQKIT
+121 LDSSDPTPQKIS

-166 AAGTVTSARA
+166 AAGAGTSARA

-193 PEFVH
+193 TEFVH

-203 MVTAPAGGVGGVG
+203 MVTAAGP
-216 TAAQPDALSP
+216 QPLSA
-226 DSLGQSFAAGASAG
+226 DSLVESFATGASAG
-240 AITNRAITTGA
+240 AITTGA

-260 SAAAATVDTTA
+260 SAVAATVDATG
-271 PTQISPLPTEPAPG
+271 PIQVSPAPG
-285 IVSLTP
+285 MTSLTP

-297 STALGAPP
+297 STVLGAPP
-305 SPARSLPRY
+305 APARSLPRY
-314 GTDVRAPAQPGRA
+314 GADVRAPAHPGRA
-327 SPVVRPAAAPVPA
+327 SPVVGTAAAPVSA
-340 PAGATTVTAL
+340 PAGAATVTAL
-350 AHSSTVRHQASAA
+350 AHSSMVRHQASAA
-363 PTPAANSTGVLRSV
+363 PTPPAVAA
-377 ATYEGAAGS
+377 YEGAAGS
-386 VAETRLRRILNSV
+386 VSEMRLRRILNSV
-399 ARQEPMLGWA
+399 ARQEPTLGWA
-409 VGDRQD
+409 VGDRQNE
-415 TSTVLVTDL
+415 STVLVTDL

-462 TFLPGRDPA
+462 TYLPGRDPGRDPA
-471 FFDENEPIPVSS
+471 FADENEPIPVSS
-483 HARRTAAVD
+483 YARHTAAVD

-513 TLARAGAAGTGCLES
+513 TLARAAAAGTGCLDS
-528 EIALLREQLRAVARG
+528 EIALLREQLRAVARD

-550 TDGGTA
+550 TDSGTE

-564 SVEALIDGDC
+564 CVEALIDGDC

-582 WFHAHARPSGMELPR
+582 WFQAHSRPCGMDLPQ

>member
-1 MPDLPSGDWSQLLV
+1 MPDLPGGDWSQLLV

-30 AETDR
+30 AATDR

-59 QEGLAAESARESFRL
+59 QEGLAAESARQSFRL

-104 SDLAAIAAA
+104 SDLASIAAA

-121 LDSSDPTPQKIT
+121 LDSSDPTPQKIS

-166 AAGTVTSARA
+166 AAGAGTSARA

-193 PEFVH
+193 TEFVH

-203 MVTAPAGGVGGVG
+203 MVTAPSGGVGGVG

-226 DSLGQSFAAGASAG
+226 DSLGQSFATGASAG
-240 AITNRAITTGA
+240 AITTGA
-251 VNALRNTPD
+251 INALRNTPD
-260 SAAAATVDTTA
+260 SAVAATVDTTA
-271 PTQISPLPTEPAPG
+271 PTQVSPVPAEPAPG
-285 IVSLTP
+285 ITSLTP

-305 SPARSLPRY
+305 GPARSLPRY

-327 SPVVRPAAAPVPA
+327 SPVVRTAAAPVSA
-340 PAGATTVTAL
+340 PAGAATVTAL
-350 AHSSTVRHQASAA
+350 AHSSMVRHQASAA
-363 PTPAANSTGVLRSV
+363 PTPPAVAA
-377 ATYEGAAGS
+377 YEGAAGS
-386 VAETRLRRILNSV
+386 VSEMRLRRILNSV
-399 ARQEPMLGWA
+399 ARQEPTVGWA

-415 TSTVLVTDL
+415 ESTVLVTDL

-439 TLLEPGRRAG
+439 TLLEPRRRAG
-449 GLMALLDGAVLTA
+449 GLLALLDGAVLTA
-462 TFLPGRDPA
+462 TYLPESDTGRDPA
-471 FFDENEPIPVSS
+471 FADENEPIPVSS

-492 DLGWELSQATRGR
+492 DLNWELSQATRGR

-513 TLARAGAAGTGCLES
+513 TLARAGAAGTGFLES
-528 EIALLREQLRAVARG
+528 EIALLREQLRAVARD

-574 TLANYHFS
+574 ALANYHFS
-582 WFHAHARPSGMELPR
+582 WFHAHARPGGMDLPR

>member
-1 MPDLPSGDWSQLLV
+1 MPDLPGGDWSQLLV

-30 AETDR
+30 AATDR

-59 QEGLAAESARESFRL
+59 QEGLAAESARQSFRL

-104 SDLAAIAAA
+104 SDLASIAAA

-121 LDSSDPTPQKIT
+121 LDSSDPTPQKIS

-166 AAGTVTSARA
+166 AAGAGTSARA

-193 PEFVH
+193 TEFVH

-203 MVTAPAGGVGGVG
+203 MVTAAGP
-216 TAAQPDALSP
+216 QPLSA
-226 DSLGQSFAAGASAG
+226 DSLVESFATGASAG
-240 AITNRAITTGA
+240 AITTGA

-260 SAAAATVDTTA
+260 SAVAATVDATG
-271 PTQISPLPTEPAPG
+271 PIQVSPMPAEPAPG
-285 IVSLTP
+285 MTSLTP

-297 STALGAPP
+297 STVLGAPP
-305 SPARSLPRY
+305 APARTLPRY
-314 GTDVRAPAQPGRA
+314 GADVRAPAQPGRA
-327 SPVVRPAAAPVPA
+327 SPVVRTAAAPVSA
-340 PAGATTVTAL
+340 SAGAATVTAL
-350 AHSSTVRHQASAA
+350 AHSSMVRHQASAA
-363 PTPAANSTGVLRSV
+363 PTPPAVAA
-377 ATYEGAAGS
+377 YEGAAGS
-386 VAETRLRRILNSV
+386 VSEMRLRRILNSV
-399 ARQEPMLGWA
+399 ARQEPTLGWA
-409 VGDRQD
+409 VGDRQNE
-415 TSTVLVTDL
+415 STVLVTDL

-462 TFLPGRDPA
+462 TYLPGRDPGRDPA
-471 FFDENEPIPVSS
+471 FADENEPIPVSS
-483 HARRTAAVD
+483 HARHTAAVD

-513 TLARAGAAGTGCLES
+513 TLARAGAAGTGCLDS

-543 VLDNYPA
+543 VLDNSPA

-582 WFHAHARPSGMELPR
+582 WFHAHARPGGMELPR

>member
-30 AETDR
+30 AATDR

-94 SAQQW
+94 SARQW

-104 SDLAAIAAA
+104 ADLASIAAA

-121 LDSSDPTPQKIT
+121 LDSGDPTPQKIS

-146 NIRAAACCANVCD
+146 NLRAAACCANVCD

-166 AAGTVTSARA
+166 AAGTGTSARA

-182 VDLDRAFLSPN
+182 VDLDRSFLSPK

-203 MVTAPAGGVGGVG
+203 MVTAAGPQSV
-216 TAAQPDALSP
+216 TP
-226 DSLGQSFAAGASAG
+226 DSLGESFAAGASAG

-260 SAAAATVDTTA
+260 SAVAATVDATG
-271 PTQISPLPTEPAPG
+271 PIQVSPIPAEPAPG
-285 IVSLTP
+285 ITSLTP
-291 LPRMPA
+291 LPRMPT
-297 STALGAPP
+297 STVLGAPP
-305 SPARSLPRY
+305 APARSLPRY
-314 GTDVRAPAQPGRA
+314 GADVRAPAQPGRA
-327 SPVVRPAAAPVPA
+327 SPIVRTTAAPVSA
-340 PAGATTVTAL
+340 SAGAATVTAL
-350 AHSSTVRHQASAA
+350 AHSSMVRHQASAA
-363 PTPAANSTGVLRSV
+363 PTPAAV
-377 ATYEGAAGS
+377 AAYEGAAGS
-386 VAETRLRRILNSV
+386 VSEMRLRRILNSV

-415 TSTVLVTDL
+415 ESTVLVTDL

-462 TFLPGRDPA
+462 TYLPASDTGRDPA

-505 DGLPRLAH
+505 DGLPRLAY
-513 TLARAGAAGTGCLES
+513 TLARAGAAGTGFLDS

-550 TDGGTA
+550 TDGGTE

-564 SVEALIDGDC
+564 CVEALIDGDC
-574 TLANYHFS
+574 TLANYHLS
-582 WFHAHARPSGMELPR
+582 WFHAHARPSGLDLPR

>member
-1 MPDLPSGDWSQLLV
+1 MPDLPGGDWSQLLV

-30 AETDR
+30 AATDR

-59 QEGLAAESARESFRL
+59 QEGLAAESARQSFRL

-104 SDLAAIAAA
+104 SDLASIAAA

-121 LDSSDPTPQKIT
+121 LDSSDPTPQKIS

-166 AAGTVTSARA
+166 AAGAGTSARA

-193 PEFVH
+193 TEFVH

-203 MVTAPAGGVGGVG
+203 MVTAAGPQSV
-216 TAAQPDALSP
+216 TP
-226 DSLGQSFAAGASAG
+226 DSLGESFAAGASAG
-240 AITNRAITTGA
+240 AITTGA

-260 SAAAATVDTTA
+260 SAVAATVDATG
-271 PTQISPLPTEPAPG
+271 PIQVSPMPAEPAPG
-285 IVSLTP
+285 MTSLTP

-297 STALGAPP
+297 STVLGAPP
-305 SPARSLPRY
+305 APARTLPRY
-314 GTDVRAPAQPGRA
+314 GADVRAPAQPGRA
-327 SPVVRPAAAPVPA
+327 SPVVRTAAAPVSA
-340 PAGATTVTAL
+340 SAGAATVTAL
-350 AHSSTVRHQASAA
+350 AHSSMVRHQASAA
-363 PTPAANSTGVLRSV
+363 PTPPAVAA
-377 ATYEGAAGS
+377 YEGAAGS
-386 VAETRLRRILNSV
+386 VSEMRLRRILNSV

-409 VGDRQD
+409 VGDRQNE
-415 TSTVLVTDL
+415 STVLVTDL

-439 TLLEPGRRAG
+439 TLLEPGCRAG
-449 GLMALLDGAVLTA
+449 GLMALLDGAVLAA
-462 TFLPGRDPA
+462 TYLPGRDPGRDHA
-471 FFDENEPIPVSS
+471 FADEDEPIPVSS
-483 HARRTAAVD
+483 HARRTPAVD

-513 TLARAGAAGTGCLES
+513 TLARASVASTGFLDS

-564 SVEALIDGDC
+564 CVEALIDGDC

-582 WFHAHARPSGMELPR
+582 WFQAHSRPCGMDLPQ

>member
-1 MPDLPSGDWSQLLV
+1 MPDLPGGDWSQLLV

-30 AETDR
+30 AATDR

-59 QEGLAAESARESFRL
+59 QEGLAAESARQSFRL

-83 ARNLAKQMSYA
+83 ARNRAKQMSYA

-104 SDLAAIAAA
+104 SDLASIAAA

-121 LDSSDPTPQKIT
+121 LDSSDPTPQKIS

-166 AAGTVTSARA
+166 AAGAGTSARA

-193 PEFVH
+193 TEFVH

-203 MVTAPAGGVGGVG
+203 MVTAAGP
-216 TAAQPDALSP
+216 QPLSA
-226 DSLGQSFAAGASAG
+226 DSLVESFATGASAG
-240 AITNRAITTGA
+240 AITTGA

-260 SAAAATVDTTA
+260 SAVAATVDATG
-271 PTQISPLPTEPAPG
+271 PIQVSPMPAEPAPG
-285 IVSLTP
+285 MTSLTP

-297 STALGAPP
+297 STVLGAPP
-305 SPARSLPRY
+305 APARTLPRY
-314 GTDVRAPAQPGRA
+314 GADVRAPAQPGRA
-327 SPVVRPAAAPVPA
+327 SPVVRTAAAPVSA
-340 PAGATTVTAL
+340 SAGAATVTAL
-350 AHSSTVRHQASAA
+350 AHSSMVRHQASAA
-363 PTPAANSTGVLRSV
+363 PTPPAVAA
-377 ATYEGAAGS
+377 YEGAAGS
-386 VAETRLRRILNSV
+386 VSEMRLRRILNSV
-399 ARQEPMLGWA
+399 ARQEPTLGWA
-409 VGDRQD
+409 VGDRQNE
-415 TSTVLVTDL
+415 STVLVTDL

-462 TFLPGRDPA
+462 TYLPGRDPGRDPA
-471 FFDENEPIPVSS
+471 FADENEPIPVSS
-483 HARRTAAVD
+483 YARHTAAVD

-513 TLARAGAAGTGCLES
+513 TLARAAAAGTGCLDS
-528 EIALLREQLRAVARG
+528 EIALLREQLRAVARD

-550 TDGGTA
+550 TDSGTE

-564 SVEALIDGDC
+564 CVVALIDGDC

-582 WFHAHARPSGMELPR
+582 WFQAHSRPCGMDLPQ

>member
-30 AETDR
+30 AATGR

-59 QEGLAAESARESFRL
+59 QEGLAAESARQSFRL

-99 VHDLR
+99 VLDLR
-104 SDLAAIAAA
+104 SDLSAIAAA
-113 GDAAIRRI
+113 GDAAIRQI
-121 LDSSDPTPQKIT
+121 LDSSDPTPQKIS

-141 ARQHA
+141 AQQHA

-166 AAGTVTSARA
+166 AAGTGTSARA

-193 PEFVH
+193 AEFVH

-203 MVTAPAGGVGGVG
+203 MVTAPSGGAAAVG
-216 TAAQPDALSP
+216 TAASPQSLSP
-226 DSLGQSFAAGASAG
+226 ESLGESFAAGASAG
-240 AITNRAITTGA
+240 ALTTGA

-260 SAAAATVDTTA
+260 RAAAATVDATG
-271 PTQISPLPTEPAPG
+271 PIQVSPMPAEPAPG
-285 IVSLTP
+285 ITSLTP
-291 LPRMPA
+291 LPRIPA
-297 STALGAPP
+297 STVLGAPP
-305 SPARSLPRY
+305 APARSLPRY
-314 GTDVRAPAQPGRA
+314 GADVRASAQPGRA
-327 SPVVRPAAAPVPA
+327 SPVVGTAAAPVSA
-340 PAGATTVTAL
+340 PAGAATATAL
-350 AHSSTVRHQASAA
+350 AHSSMVRHQASAA
-363 PTPAANSTGVLRSV
+363 PTPPAV
-377 ATYEGAAGS
+377 AEYEGAAGS
-386 VAETRLRRILNSV
+386 VSETRLRRILNSV
-399 ARQEPMLGWA
+399 ARQEPTLGWA

-415 TSTVLVTDL
+415 ESTVLVTDL

-462 TFLPGRDPA
+462 TYRPGSDPGGDQA
-471 FFDENEPIPVSS
+471 LAAENDPIAVSS

-505 DGLPRLAH
+505 DGLPRLTH
-513 TLARAGAAGTGCLES
+513 TLARASVAGTGFLDS
-528 EIALLREQLRAVARG
+528 EIALLRQQLRAVARG

-550 TDGGTA
+550 TTGGA
-556 VGNWQLMA
+556 EVGNWQLMA
-564 SVEALIDGDC
+564 CVEALIDGDRA
-574 TLANYHFS
+574 LANYHFS
-582 WFHAHARPSGMELPR
+582 WFQAHARPCGMDLPQ